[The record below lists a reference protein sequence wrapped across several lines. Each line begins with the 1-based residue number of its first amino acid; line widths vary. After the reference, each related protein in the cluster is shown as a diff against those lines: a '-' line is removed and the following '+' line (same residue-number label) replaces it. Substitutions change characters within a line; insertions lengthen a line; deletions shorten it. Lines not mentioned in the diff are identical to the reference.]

1 MIILLHFYPNSKK
14 IKRTWKILF
23 SALFLILLGVYAK
36 ADSIENKPINIADK
50 CSIIFDLD
58 TTYTLNPIINYGEIK
73 WNNHPFKLFSIQ
85 SQQYQNE
92 FVIKYEFIHLT
103 NTKRTYFLEVDN
115 TLIDKIYFYHFAEN
129 KLIKI
134 DESGDEIPFVNRKTP
149 FRNPLFE
156 ILVNEKGK
164 HTILLKIMADGRRLN
179 FPIRLIEVN
188 SFVSYAEK
196 KDLLFG
202 LYLGILFLLCFL
214 SVYFGFIVSDAVF
227 YFFALYIGFLS
238 LNQFILSGISFQYF
252 WPSLTEWSNK
262 SGPITIILAIIFG
275 LIFAK
280 SFFKN
285 EGYNKYVI
293 NGLNIFLVLN
303 IVLLTMMLQNGEV
316 FNVSI
321 RIMYNF
327 IIIFYLSLCMLG
339 IYYMFK
345 KVQITRFYIPGF
357 LLATGIIS
365 FMTFLT
371 NNKEPEFIFTNNLVI
386 FLLLFKCIILFLAL
400 IDRFRIFKKEKELA
414 QLQLIQK
421 LEEVNKLKENL
432 NEELSTQIEIK
443 TRELE
448 KKQTELYWSIL
459 TGEERERKRIAKEL
473 HDGLGAQLSALKLH
487 VQSDGYE
494 KMLLTGKSKTLHHN
508 LIKQID
514 EACLEVRNISHD
526 LLPPGLINAGITESI
541 NRFLH
546 KIKENSNIDL
556 KFIHQIEK
564 ETLTKDLE
572 VQIFRIIQ
580 ELVNNIIKHSHA
592 QSAAIQIIQNHS
604 KILIIAEDDGIGFDM
619 ETNQNGLGIN
629 NINNRIASLNGSIVI
644 NSLENKGTT
653 VIIEIT
659 LPE

>member
-1 MIILLHFYPNSKK
+1 MIILLHFYPNFKK

-23 SALFLILLGVYAK
+23 SALILILFGHNTR
-36 ADSIENKPINIADK
+36 ADSHENSAINIANK

-58 TTYTLNPIINYGEIK
+58 TNYVKNPIKNYDAIK
-73 WNNHPFKLFSIQ
+73 WHNHPFKLFGIESK
-85 SQQYQNE
+85 QYQNE
-92 FVIKYEFIHLT
+92 FVIKYEFIHPE
-103 NTKRTYFLEVDN
+103 NTQKTYFLEVDN
-115 TLIDKIYFYHFAEN
+115 SLVDKIYFYHFVEK
-129 KLIKI
+129 KLLKT

-156 ILVNEKGK
+156 VLVNEKGK

-179 FPIRLIEVN
+179 FPLRLIEVN

-214 SVYFGFIVSDAVF
+214 SVYFGFIVNDSVF

-327 IIIFYLSLCMLG
+327 IIIFYISLCMLG

>member
-1 MIILLHFYPNSKK
+1 LLNFYSYFDK
-14 IKRTWKILF
+14 IKLDVKILISVLLIF
-23 SALFLILLGVYAK
+23 SCGINSK
-36 ADSIENKPINIADK
+36 ADSGIDKTINIANK
-50 CSIIFDLD
+50 CSIIFDID
-58 TTYTLNPIINYGEIK
+58 TTYSNNPIKNYEDIK
-73 WNNHPFKLFSIQ
+73 WKDHPHKLFSIQ
-85 SQQYQNE
+85 PQQYRNE
-92 FVIKYEFIHLT
+92 FVIKYDFFHLA
-103 NTKRTYFLEVDN
+103 NTPKTYFLELDN
-115 TLIDKIYFYHFAEN
+115 TLIDKIYFYHFSEN
-129 KLIKI
+129 KLIKT
-134 DESGDEIPFVNRKTP
+134 DESGDEIPFIKRKTP

-156 ILVNEKGK
+156 VLVKDYGK
-164 HTILLKIMADGRRLN
+164 HIILIKVIADGRRLN
-179 FPIRLIEVN
+179 FPLRIIEAN

-214 SVYFGFIVSDAVF
+214 SVYFGFIVSDSVF

-285 EGYNKYVI
+285 EGYNKYIIRGMNVFLS
-293 NGLNIFLVLN
+293 LNIL
-303 IVLLTMMLQNGEV
+303 LLTMILQNGEV

-327 IIIFYLSLCMLG
+327 IVIFYISLCALG
-339 IYYMFK
+339 VYYMFK
-345 KVQITRFYIPGF
+345 KVQISRFFIPGF
-357 LLATGIIS
+357 LLATGIIL

-400 IDRFRIFKKEKELA
+400 IDRFRIYKNEKEHA

-421 LEEVNKLKENL
+421 LEEINSLKENL
-432 NEELSTQIEIK
+432 NEELATQIEIK
-443 TRELE
+443 TREL
-448 KKQTELYWSIL
+448 KNKQTELYWSIL

-487 VQSDGYE
+487 AQSVDYE
-494 KMLLTGKSKTLHHN
+494 KMLLVENTKILHQN
-508 LIKQID
+508 LINQID
-514 EACLEVRNISHD
+514 EACLEVRSISHD
-526 LLPPGLINAGITESI
+526 LLPPGLINSGITESI
-541 NRFLH
+541 NRFIH
-546 KIKENSNIDL
+546 QIKENSDIDL

-564 ETLTKDLE
+564 ETFTKDVE
-572 VQIFRIIQ
+572 VQIFRIVQ
-580 ELVNNIIKHSHA
+580 ELVNNIIKHAHA
-592 QSAAIQIIQNHS
+592 QSAAIQLIQNNS
-604 KILIIAEDDGIGFDM
+604 KLLIIAEDDGIGFDM
-619 ETNQNGLGIN
+619 EGTKEGLGIN
-629 NINNRIASLNGSIVI
+629 NIKNRIASLKGSIVFDTLR
-644 NSLENKGTT
+644 NNGTT

>member
-1 MIILLHFYPNSKK
+1 
-14 IKRTWKILF
+14 LF
-23 SALFLILLGVYAK
+23 GHNTR
-36 ADSIENKPINIADK
+36 ADSHENSAINIANK

-58 TTYTLNPIINYGEIK
+58 TNYVKNPIKNYDAIK
-73 WNNHPFKLFSIQ
+73 WNIHPFKLFGIESK
-85 SQQYQNE
+85 QYQNE
-92 FVIKYEFIHLT
+92 FLIKYEFIHPE
-103 NTKRTYFLEVDN
+103 NMQKTYFLEVDN
-115 TLIDKIYFYHFAEN
+115 SLIDKIYFYHFVEK
-129 KLIKI
+129 KLLKT

-156 ILVNEKGK
+156 VLVNEKGK

-179 FPIRLIEVN
+179 FPLRLIEVN

-214 SVYFGFIVSDAVF
+214 SVYFGFIVNDSVF

-293 NGLNIFLVLN
+293 NGLNVFLVLN

-327 IIIFYLSLCMLG
+327 IIIFYLSLCALG

-345 KVQITRFYIPGF
+345 KVQISRFFIPGF
-357 LLATGIIS
+357 LLAIGIIS

-371 NNKEPEFIFTNNLVI
+371 NNNEPEFIFTNNLVI

-400 IDRFRIFKKEKELA
+400 IDRFRLYKKEKELA
-414 QLQLIQK
+414 QQELIQK
-421 LEEVNKLKENL
+421 LEEINTLKENL
-432 NEELSTQIEIK
+432 NEELSIQVDIK
-443 TRELE
+443 TKELE

-473 HDGLGAQLSALKLH
+473 HDGLGAQLSAIKLQ

-494 KMLLTGKSKTLHHN
+494 KMLLIGKTKTLHQN

-546 KIKENSNIDL
+546 KIRENSNIDL

-580 ELVNNIIKHSHA
+580 ELLNNIIKHSYA

-619 ETNQNGLGIN
+619 EANQNGLGIN
-629 NINNRIASLNGSIVI
+629 NIKNRIASLKGNIVI
-644 NSLENKGTT
+644 NSSENKGTT
-653 VIIEIT
+653 IIIEIT

>member
-1 MIILLHFYPNSKK
+1 
-14 IKRTWKILF
+14 LF
-23 SALFLILLGVYAK
+23 GHNTR
-36 ADSIENKPINIADK
+36 ADSHENSVINIANK

-58 TTYTLNPIINYGEIK
+58 TNYVKNPIKNYDAIK
-73 WNNHPFKLFSIQ
+73 WHNHPFKLFGIESK
-85 SQQYQNE
+85 QYQNE
-92 FVIKYEFIHLT
+92 FVIKYEFIHPE
-103 NTKRTYFLEVDN
+103 NTQKTYFLEVDN
-115 TLIDKIYFYHFAEN
+115 SLIDKIYFYHFVEK
-129 KLIKI
+129 KLLKT

-156 ILVNEKGK
+156 VLVNEKGK

-179 FPIRLIEVN
+179 FPLRLIEVN

-214 SVYFGFIVSDAVF
+214 SVYFGFIVNDSVF

-293 NGLNIFLVLN
+293 NGLNLFLVLN

-327 IIIFYLSLCMLG
+327 IIIFYLSLCALG

-345 KVQITRFYIPGF
+345 KVQISRFFIPGF
-357 LLATGIIS
+357 LLAIGIIS

-371 NNKEPEFIFTNNLVI
+371 NNNEPEFIFTNNLVI

-400 IDRFRIFKKEKELA
+400 IDRFRLYKKEKELA
-414 QLQLIQK
+414 QQELIQK
-421 LEEVNKLKENL
+421 LEEINTLKENL
-432 NEELSTQIEIK
+432 NEELSIQVDIK
-443 TRELE
+443 SKELE

-473 HDGLGAQLSALKLH
+473 HDGLGAQLSAIKLQ

-494 KMLLTGKSKTLHHN
+494 KMLLIGKTKTLHQN

-546 KIKENSNIDL
+546 KIRENSNIDL

-572 VQIFRIIQ
+572 LQIFRIIQ
-580 ELVNNIIKHSHA
+580 ELLNNIIKHSYA

-619 ETNQNGLGIN
+619 EANQNGLGIN
-629 NINNRIASLNGSIVI
+629 NIKNRIASLKGNIVI
-644 NSLENKGTT
+644 NSSENKGTT
-653 VIIEIT
+653 IIIEIT

>member
-1 MIILLHFYPNSKK
+1 MFTLINFYTSFKRAKAFVKINFLVLFVFLCIINSK
-14 IKRTWKILF
+14 
-23 SALFLILLGVYAK
+23 
-36 ADSIENKPINIADK
+36 ADTGKDGTINIANK

-58 TTYTLNPIINYGEIK
+58 STYNNNPISNFEDIK
-73 WNNHPFKLFSIQ
+73 WIGHPHKVFSIQ
-85 SQQYQNE
+85 RQQYHNE
-92 FVIKYEFIHLT
+92 FVIKYEFIQLA
-103 NTKRTYFLEVDN
+103 NTPKTYFLEVDN
-115 TLIDKIYFYHFAEN
+115 SLIDKIYFYHFVEN
-129 KLIKI
+129 NLVKT

-156 ILVNEKGK
+156 VLVNEKGK
-164 HTILLKIMADGRRLN
+164 HTILLKIIADGRRLN
-179 FPIRLIEVN
+179 FPLRIIEAN

-214 SVYFGFIVSDAVF
+214 SVYFGFIVSDSVF

-252 WPSLTEWSNK
+252 WPNLTEWSNK

-280 SFFKN
+280 SFFNN
-285 EGYNKYVI
+285 EGYNKYI
-293 NGLNIFLVLN
+293 IGGLNIFLILN
-303 IVLLTMMLQNGEV
+303 ILLLVMATQNGEV

-321 RIMYNF
+321 LIMYNF
-327 IIIFYLSLCMLG
+327 IIIFYLSLCVLG

-345 KVQITRFYIPGF
+345 KVQISRFFIPGF
-357 LLATGIIS
+357 LLAIGIIS
-365 FMTFLT
+365 FMTYLT

-386 FLLLFKCIILFLAL
+386 FLLLFKCLVLFLAL
-400 IDRFRIFKKEKELA
+400 MDRFRIYKKEKELA
-414 QLQLIQK
+414 QWQSIQR
-421 LEEVNKLKENL
+421 LEEINKLKENL
-432 NEELSTQIEIK
+432 NEELAKQIEFK
-443 TRELE
+443 TLELE

-487 VQSDGYE
+487 IQSEGYE
-494 KMLLTGKSKTLHHN
+494 KMLLLEKTKTMHQN

-514 EACLEVRNISHD
+514 EACLEVRSISHD
-526 LLPPGLINAGITESI
+526 LLPPGLINSGIIESI
-541 NRFLH
+541 NRFIQQ
-546 KIKENSNIDL
+546 IKENSDIDL

-564 ETLTKDLE
+564 ETFTKDLE

-580 ELVNNIIKHSHA
+580 ELVNNIIKHAHA
-592 QSAAIQIIQNHS
+592 QSAAIQVIQNNS
-604 KILIIAEDDGIGFDM
+604 RLLIIAEDDGIGFDL
-619 ETNQNGLGIN
+619 EENNKGIGLN
-629 NINNRIASLNGSIVI
+629 NIKNRIASLNGSIVFDTKK
-644 NSLENKGTT
+644 NNGTT

>member
-1 MIILLHFYPNSKK
+1 LIILLHFYPNFKK

-58 TTYTLNPIINYGEIK
+58 TTYILNPIINYDEIN

-115 TLIDKIYFYHFAEN
+115 TLIDKIYFYHFAEK
-129 KLIKI
+129 KLIKT

-327 IIIFYLSLCMLG
+327 IIIFYISLCMLG

-400 IDRFRIFKKEKELA
+400 IDRFRIFKKE
-414 QLQLIQK
+414 I
-421 LEEVNKLKENL
+421 
-432 NEELSTQIEIK
+432 S
-443 TRELE
+443 R
-448 KKQTELYWSIL
+448 KKNYWL
-459 TGEERERKRIAKEL
+459 
-473 HDGLGAQLSALKLH
+473 
-487 VQSDGYE
+487 
-494 KMLLTGKSKTLHHN
+494 
-508 LIKQID
+508 
-514 EACLEVRNISHD
+514 
-526 LLPPGLINAGITESI
+526 
-541 NRFLH
+541 
-546 KIKENSNIDL
+546 
-556 KFIHQIEK
+556 
-564 ETLTKDLE
+564 
-572 VQIFRIIQ
+572 
-580 ELVNNIIKHSHA
+580 
-592 QSAAIQIIQNHS
+592 
-604 KILIIAEDDGIGFDM
+604 
-619 ETNQNGLGIN
+619 
-629 NINNRIASLNGSIVI
+629 
-644 NSLENKGTT
+644 
-653 VIIEIT
+653 
-659 LPE
+659 